1 LFIDEIDALAPKRDT
16 VEGEVE
22 KRITAQLLALMD
34 GMEDRGAVMVLAAT
48 NLPNA
53 LDPALRRPGRFDR
66 EVFIGPPDR
75 VGRREILE
83 IHTRDMPLENVDLA
97 ELAERT
103 HGFVG
108 ADIKALCQEA
118 GFKALRR
125 VLPGLEDTEQ
135 RLSEDF
141 LDAVSICGEDFAE
154 AVKEMRPSAGRGF
167 ESDVSRAGWNRIA
180 GYEKAVEFL
189 KDTVLWPMR
198 NADALTGL
206 GVGAITGMLITGP
219 SGVGKTLFAE
229 TIAKESAANVIVIRG
244 PELISKYMGESE
256 RNIRDLF
263 RRAREL
269 APTVLLLDGV
279 DSMTDTGWSDS
290 KVIDRIVD
298 QIVMEMNALDDSKP
312 VFVVATASRADRL
325 PPALRASGK
334 LGRELKLDIPAVEDR
349 VGLLKM
355 YLGKPSVR
363 LDADLEEIAKM
374 CDGFTPGDI
383 EEAARRTLLHCAKK
397 AIERLGS
404 APDHLNIG
412 FEEIASAMDYGKFGF
427 PAAR

>member
-1 LFIDEIDALAPKRDT
+1 
-16 VEGEVE
+16 
-22 KRITAQLLALMD
+22 
-34 GMEDRGAVMVLAAT
+34 
-48 NLPNA
+48 
-53 LDPALRRPGRFDR
+53 
-66 EVFIGPPDR
+66 
-75 VGRREILE
+75 
-83 IHTRDMPLENVDLA
+83 MPLENVDLA